1 MKITTIDHTIRE
13 KLGLSVTEYLI
24 AEGVR
29 FIANSPY
36 SEIKWAVAPRKTL
49 AKYFGVSERTVD
61 NALNVLIEKN
71 IVETG
76 DQRYHIRTTKEWYE
90 ELENSKFDLSS
101 SHEPVQ
107 KKQSKNI
114 FSIPTIDE
122 LKEYAVSK
130 GYETF
135 NAEAF
140 HDHYEAVG
148 WMVGR
153 NKMKNWHASVN
164 SWVRRESTFSN
175 GKVDDLKKNSNGAVV
190 VKTGFDAFVVKSQK
204 LANDLHDNNK
214 SNHLDGMS
222 VDDMEQFTDKEKKII
237 REIGFKKFIQ
247 NCQDGDYMMKIK
259 PMWENAQ

>member
-13 KLGLSVTEYLI
+13 KFGLSITEYLI

-36 SEIKWAVAPRKTL
+36 SEIKWAVAPRKKL
-49 AKYFGVSERTVD
+49 AEYFGVSERTVD
-61 NALNVLIEKN
+61 NALNILIEKN
-71 IVETG
+71 IVEVG

-101 SHEPVQ
+101 SHEPAP
-107 KKQSKNI
+107 KKQPKNI
-114 FSIPTIDE
+114 FSTPTIDE

-140 HDHYEAVG
+140 YDHYEAVG

-164 SWVRRESTFSN
+164 SWVRRDLTFN
-175 GKVDDLKKNSNGAVV
+175 GGKVETLKKNSNGAAIMQ
-190 VKTGFDAFVVKSQK
+190 TGFSAFVGECQK
-204 LANDLHDNNK
+204 LSHELHGKNLEK
-214 SNHLDGMS
+214 IL
-222 VDDMEQFTDKEKKII
+222 VDDMDQFTSQERELIKK
-237 REIGFKKFIQ
+237 IGFKKLMQ
-247 NCQDGDYMMKIK
+247 NCADGDFMDNIK
-259 PMWENAQ
+259 PMWEEIQ